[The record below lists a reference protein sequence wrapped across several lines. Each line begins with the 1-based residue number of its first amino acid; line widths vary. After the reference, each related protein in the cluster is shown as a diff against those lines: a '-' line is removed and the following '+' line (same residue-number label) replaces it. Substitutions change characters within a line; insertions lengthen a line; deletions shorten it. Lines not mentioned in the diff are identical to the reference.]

1 MPRYSS
7 NQFIYAITYIIIT
20 FLVLLFLNI
29 YCPEISQRLIRQ
41 SKKSAM
47 LEKTQMTAREVGQQ
61 EVLNPSTAE
70 AAVAQIEALRVN
82 RVIITDKS
90 GLCLYD
96 SQESDFGKLVLFP
109 EIVSALQNHDVF
121 TWQFEGSVMVSH
133 AAIPVYTQ
141 GAISGAVYLAEYDEE
156 QGVLLRTLQKNI
168 LSITLILEAIMVLFS
183 LIFSRGISV
192 RVKKLMSSLQRIQSG
207 DYSQKVD
214 ISGNDELSFLGS
226 EINALTERLQTSEK
240 KRNQFVSD
248 ASHELK
254 TPLASIKLLSD
265 SILQNQMEGE
275 IMMEFVQDIGNEA
288 ERLNR
293 MSQKLLTLAKN
304 DSEFTNDCEITNIVP
319 TIERVAKMLS
329 VIALENNIHIEI
341 DIIQDSP
348 ILIQEDDLYQVVFNL
363 AENGIKY
370 NVPGGTLTIRLDRI
384 EDNAQLSV
392 IDTGMGIPE
401 DAMPHIFERFY
412 RVDKARSRK
421 SGGSGL
427 GLAIVRNIIERNR
440 GELAVEST
448 VGKGTSFTV
457 SFPVFDTQEEAQ

>member
-61 EVLNPSTAE
+61 EILNPSNVE
-70 AAVAQIEALRVN
+70 AAVAQIETLRVN
-82 RVIITDKS
+82 RVVITDKS

-121 TWQFEGSVMVSH
+121 TWQFEGSAMVSH
-133 AAIPVYTQ
+133 AAVPIYTQ

-156 QGVLLRTLQKNI
+156 QGILLRTLQKNI
-168 LSITLILEAIMVLFS
+168 LSITLILEAIMILFS
-183 LIFSRGISV
+183 LIFSRSISV

-207 DYSQKVD
+207 DYSQRVA
-214 ISGNDELSFLGS
+214 ISGNDELSFLGN

-304 DSEFTNDCEITNIVP
+304 DSELANDCEITNIVP

-329 VIALENNIHIEI
+329 VIARENNIQIEI

-348 ILIQEDDLYQVVFNL
+348 ILIQEDDLYQVIFNL